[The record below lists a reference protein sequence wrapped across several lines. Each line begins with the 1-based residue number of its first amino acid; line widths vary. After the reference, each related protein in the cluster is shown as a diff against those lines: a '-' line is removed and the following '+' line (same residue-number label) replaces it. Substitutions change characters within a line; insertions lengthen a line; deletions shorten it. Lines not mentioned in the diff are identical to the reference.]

1 MKDTLYIVI
10 PAYNESA
17 NIEQLIRNWYP
28 IVQRHDGEGNSRLL
42 IVNDGSK
49 DNTYELIQKAQKSR
63 PLLLGL
69 TKPNGGHGSTVL
81 FGYRY
86 AIEHHADFIF
96 QTDSDNQTNPA
107 EFEGFWDLRYRYDA
121 IIGNRATRQDG
132 KQRVFVE
139 KTLLTLLRLYYG
151 VHIPDSNAPFRLM
164 KTSLVA
170 KYINK
175 LPKNFNLPNVMLT
188 TYFAY
193 FKENITFRKITF
205 APRQGGVNSI
215 NIPKIVK
222 IGWHALG
229 DFRMLKKHLN
239 D

>member
-1 MKDTLYIVI
+1 MVGMGQRYCLAIVTQLNIMLTLFFK
-10 PAYNESA
+10 
-17 NIEQLIRNWYP
+17 LIRIIKP
-28 IVQRHDGEGNSRLL
+28 IQQSLKDFGTYGTSTMRLL
-42 IVNDGSK
+42 ETVRRVRMVSNGS
-49 DNTYELIQKAQKSR
+49 
-63 PLLLGL
+63 
-69 TKPNGGHGSTVL
+69 
-81 FGYRY
+81 
-86 AIEHHADFIF
+86 
-96 QTDSDNQTNPA
+96 
-107 EFEGFWDLRYRYDA
+107 
-121 IIGNRATRQDG
+121 
-132 KQRVFVE
+132 
-139 KTLLTLLRLYYG
+139 LLTLLRLYYG

-164 KTSLVA
+164 KASLVA

-175 LPKNFNLPNVMLT
+175 LPQNFNLPNVMLT